1 MIESNKRVAKVR
13 PVNLVLPVISHPMR
27 HTFLCILVGFP
38 LLLLIGPSRGI
49 AQSNSVPVNT
59 QIAYTG
65 EIVGVGTGG
74 LDQGVV
80 YHDNVDLTV
89 TVRSDSLI
97 DWSGLTAFAYGLGN
111 QGPAPSRLVG
121 DAQVTSN
128 IEAPLAWRIY
138 EAWLQQT
145 LGTWASVLVGLYDLN
160 AEFDVNRTGSLFLNS
175 SHGIGAA
182 FGTSG
187 RNGPS
192 IFPVTSFGARLRA
205 RLGSATYVQ
214 AAVLDGVPGRPT
226 DPAGTIVHFGD
237 REGVLAATELGVYLG
252 GASSPRSAIV
262 DRTVDVAAPAKVA
275 VGGWLYTT
283 TLRPWSQV
291 NRPSVVPVARRGTV
305 GTYLLAEGRV
315 LGERGS
321 GDQGLSAFM
330 RLGWA
335 LAKTNRF
342 SRYAGAGLV
351 YTGPIPG
358 RGADQVGLAVARAI
372 NGDPYEAAQRRAD
385 QPVTDAETNLE
396 ATYAVPLRPW
406 CRLIGDL
413 QYVVNPNTDPS
424 IPNAFLG
431 GLRVVLEL

>member
-1 MIESNKRVAKVR
+1 MG
-13 PVNLVLPVISHPMR
+13 LVCRILPVISHAMR
-27 HTFLCILVGFP
+27 RTLLPILVGCS
-38 LLLLIGPSRGI
+38 LLLLLDPGRGI

-65 EIVGVGTGG
+65 EIVGVGAGG
-74 LDQGVV
+74 LDRGVV
-80 YHDNVDLTV
+80 YHDNVDV
-89 TVRSDSLI
+89 TLSVHSDSLS

-111 QGPAPSRLVG
+111 QGRAPSRLVG
-121 DAQVTSN
+121 DAQITSN

-226 DPAGTIVHFGD
+226 DPGGTIVHFGD
-237 REGVLAATELGVYLG
+237 GEGMLAATELGVYLG
-252 GASSPRSAIV
+252 GATSSRSAIV

-291 NRPSVVPVARRGTV
+291 NRPSVVPVATRGSV
-305 GTYLLAEGRV
+305 GAYLLAEGR
-315 LGERGS
+315 LLLEPGAD
-321 GDQGLSAFM
+321 DQGLAAFG
-330 RLGWA
+330 RIGWA
-335 LAKTNRF
+335 NDTYNRF
-342 SRYAGAGLV
+342 SQYLGAGVV
-351 YTGPIPG
+351 YTGAFPG
-358 RGADQVGLAVARAI
+358 RDADRMGLAVATAF
-372 NGDPYEAAQRRAD
+372 NGEAYVAAQRRAGRT
-385 QPVTDAETNLE
+385 VTDAEVNIEGTYE
-396 ATYAVPLRPW
+396 AVLTPW
-406 CRLIGDL
+406 VTVIGDL